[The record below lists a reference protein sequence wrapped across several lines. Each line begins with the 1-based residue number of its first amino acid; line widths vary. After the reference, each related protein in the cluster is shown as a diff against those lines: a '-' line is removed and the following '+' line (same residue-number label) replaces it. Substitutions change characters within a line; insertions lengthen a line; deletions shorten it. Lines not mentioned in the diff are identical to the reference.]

1 MKGCESMIS
10 YPAKE
15 EFCQLA
21 KEYNILPVYTE
32 LLTDMETPV
41 SLYYKLVGDD
51 IGFILESA
59 ATGKNFGRY
68 SFIGANPFATVVA
81 RNQYSEI
88 ITEEKTIR
96 IEGKPVEVLR
106 NFMKDFSFPDLPNL
120 PPLTGGGVGYFAYES
135 VGTWERIR
143 GLEIPEDM
151 ILSQLLFCQVIII
164 MDHLTHSTKLL
175 YLGRMIEG
183 KTSEQVYEESIIKL
197 GEWIKKLRRPV
208 VLPQDNTRVPN
219 SGKSL
224 LVDEQEQENFIKKVN
239 RAKEHIVAGDIFQV
253 VLSQQFCSKLTKPPF
268 ALYRRLRQV
277 NPSAYMFYINF
288 GERKLVGAS
297 PEMLVKLSGDVVTTY
312 PIAGARPRGKD
323 SSEDEQLAIELLADP
338 KERAEHAMLVDLARN
353 DIGRIS
359 LPGTVEVKQ
368 MMQIEKFSHI
378 MHIVSEVVG
387 QINPK
392 FAALDVLTACFPAG
406 TLSGAPKVRAMEIIN
421 DLETVRRGPYG
432 GAVGYLDFRGNMDTC
447 ITIRTMVI
455 DGDEVRIQAGAGIVA
470 DSVPEKE
477 YKEVLQKAK
486 VLFQVIGE
494 DDTND
499 TDH

>member
-1 MKGCESMIS
+1 MIT

-15 EFCQLA
+15 EFCELA
-21 KEYNILPVYTE
+21 VEHNILPVYTE

-59 ATGKNFGRY
+59 ETGKNFGRY
-68 SFIGANPFATVVA
+68 SFIGAAPFATIRA
-81 RNQYSEI
+81 RSLYSEI
-88 ITEEKTIR
+88 ITEKKTLKV
-96 IEGKPVEVLR
+96 EGPPVQVLR
-106 NFMKDFSFPDLPNL
+106 NFMKDFSFPELPNL
-120 PPLTGGGVGYFAYES
+120 PPFTGGGVGYFAYES
-135 VGTWERIR
+135 VGTWERVR
-143 GLEIPEDM
+143 GLEIPGEM
-151 ILSQLLFCQVIII
+151 VLSELLFCQVIII

-175 YLGRMIEG
+175 YLARMVAG
-183 KTSEQVYEESIIKL
+183 KTADEVYEDAMSQL
-197 GEWIKKLRRPV
+197 GKWIKKLRQPV
-208 VLPQDNTRVPN
+208 ALPQDNTTMPKL
-219 SGKSL
+219 GKSL
-224 LVDEQEQENFIKKVN
+224 VIDEEVKGKFIAIVKQ
-239 RAKEHIVAGDIFQV
+239 AKEHIVAGDIFQV
-253 VLSQQFCSKLTKPPF
+253 VLSQQFCSKLKKHPF

-277 NPSAYMFYINF
+277 NPSAYMFYVNF
-288 GERKLVGAS
+288 GQRKLVGAS
-297 PEMLVKLSGDVVTTY
+297 PELLVKLAGEIVTTY

-323 SSEDEQLAIELLADP
+323 AAEDEQLAIELLADP

-378 MHIVSEVVG
+378 MHIVSEVEG
-387 QINPK
+387 RINPK
-392 FAALDVLTACFPAG
+392 YAALDVLTACFPAG

-477 YKEVLQKAK
+477 FQEVLHKAR
-486 VLFQVIGE
+486 VLFQVVGE
-494 DDTND
+494 GNDDDT
-499 TDH
+499 HH

>member
-1 MKGCESMIS
+1 VSSVVI
-10 YPAKE
+10 YPVKD

-21 KEYNILPVYTE
+21 EQHNILPVYTE

-51 IGFILESA
+51 VGFILESA
-59 ATGKNFGRY
+59 ETGKNFGRY
-68 SFIGANPFATVVA
+68 SFIGAAPFATVTA
-81 RNQYSEI
+81 RRRYSEI
-88 ITEEKTIR
+88 ITGEKTLKVD
-96 IEGKPVEVLR
+96 GSPVEVLR
-106 NFMKDFSFPDLPNL
+106 NFMKDFSFPDLPSL

-135 VGTWERIR
+135 VGTWERVR
-143 GLEIPEDM
+143 GLEIPEEM
-151 ILSQLLFCQVIII
+151 VLSQLLFCQVIII

-175 YLGRMIEG
+175 YLTRMEAG
-183 KTSEQVYEESIIKL
+183 KTAHEAYDEAIIHIAK
-197 GEWIKKLRRPV
+197 WIKKLRKSV
-208 VLPQDNTRVPN
+208 VLPQDNTAMPKL
-219 SGKSL
+219 GKSL
-224 LVDEQEQENFIKKVN
+224 AIAGDAQQKFISIVKQ
-239 RAKEHIVAGDIFQV
+239 AKEHIVAGDIFQV
-253 VLSQQFCSKLTKPPF
+253 VLSQQFCSKLRKHPF

-297 PEMLVKLSGDVVTTY
+297 PEMLVKLSDGVVTTY

-323 SSEDEQLAIELLADP
+323 TVEDERLAIELLADP

-353 DIGRIS
+353 DIGRVS

-368 MMQIEKFSHI
+368 IMQIEKFSHI

-387 QINPK
+387 RINPK

-421 DLETVRRGPYG
+421 DLETLRRGPYG

-455 DGDEVRIQAGAGIVA
+455 DDDEVRIQAGAGIVA

-477 YKEVLQKAK
+477 FQEVLHKAR
-486 VLFQVIGE
+486 VLFQVVGE
-494 DDTND
+494 GDDDDT
-499 TDH
+499 HH

>member
-1 MKGCESMIS
+1 MIT
-10 YPAKE
+10 YPVKD

-21 KEYNILPVYTE
+21 QQHNILPVYTE

-51 IGFILESA
+51 VGFMLESA

-68 SFIGANPFATVVA
+68 SFLGTAPFATITA
-81 RNQYSEI
+81 RSHYSEI
-88 ITEEKTIR
+88 VTEEKTLKVD
-96 IEGKPVEVLR
+96 GKPIEVLR
-106 NFMKDFSFPDLPNL
+106 NFMKDFSFPDLLGL

-135 VGTWERIR
+135 VGTWERVR
-143 GLEIPEDM
+143 GQEIPEDM
-151 ILSQLLFCQVIII
+151 VLSQLLFCQVIII

-175 YLGRMIEG
+175 YLGRIEAG
-183 KTSEQVYEESIIKL
+183 KAASDVYDEATIQLAK
-197 GEWIKKLRRPV
+197 WITKLRKPV
-208 VLPQDNTRVPN
+208 VLPQDNTTMPKR
-219 SGKSL
+219 GKR
-224 LVDEQEQENFIKKVN
+224 LVIDQEAQQKFISIVKQ
-239 RAKEHIVAGDIFQV
+239 AKEHIVAGDIFQV
-253 VLSQQFCSKLTKPPF
+253 VLSQQFCSKLKKHPF

-288 GERKLVGAS
+288 GTRKLVGAS
-297 PEMLVKLSGDVVTTY
+297 PEMLVKLSGGVVTTY

-323 SSEDEQLAIELLADP
+323 EAEDDQLALELLADP

-353 DIGRIS
+353 DIGRVS
-359 LPGTVEVKQ
+359 LPGSVEVKQ
-368 MMQIEKFSHI
+368 MMKIEKFSHI
-378 MHIVSEVVG
+378 MHIVSEVEG
-387 QINPK
+387 RINPK

-432 GAVGYLDFRGNMDTC
+432 GAVGYLDFQGNMDTC

-455 DGDEVRIQAGAGIVA
+455 DGDEVTIQAGAGIVA

-477 YKEVLQKAK
+477 YQEVLHKATA
-486 VLFQVIGE
+486 LFQVIGE
-494 DDTND
+494 EDNDDST
-499 TDH
+499 H

>member
-1 MKGCESMIS
+1 MSRVIT
-10 YPAKE
+10 YPTKD
-15 EFCQLA
+15 EFCKLA
-21 KEYNILPVYTE
+21 LEHNILPVYTE

-68 SFIGANPFATVVA
+68 SFIGAAPFATITA
-81 RNQYSEI
+81 RSQYTEI
-88 ITEEKTIR
+88 TTGDNTLKID
-96 IEGKPVEVLR
+96 GAPVEILR
-106 NFMKDFSFPDLPNL
+106 NYMKEFSFPDLPSL
-120 PPLTGGGVGYFAYES
+120 PPFTGGGVGYFAYES

-143 GLEIPEDM
+143 GLDIPQDM
-151 ILSQLLFCQVIII
+151 VLSQLLFCQVIII

-175 YLGRMIEG
+175 YLARRQKG
-183 KTSEQVYEESIIKL
+183 KTASEVYDEATSQL
-197 GEWIKKLRRPV
+197 DNWIKKMRKPV
-208 VLPQDNTRVPN
+208 VLPEDNTTMPTI
-219 SGKSL
+219 GKSL
-224 LVDEQEQENFIKKVN
+224 VIDEEAQQRFISIVKQ
-239 RAKEHIVAGDIFQV
+239 AKEHIVAGDIFQV
-253 VLSQQFCSKLTKPPF
+253 VLSQQFCSKLKKHPF
-268 ALYRRLRQV
+268 ALYRRVRQV

-288 GERKLVGAS
+288 GARKLVGAS
-297 PEMLVKLSGDVVTTY
+297 PEMLVKLSDGFVTTY

-323 SSEDEQLAIELLADP
+323 EAEDAQLAVELLADP

-353 DIGRIS
+353 DVGRVS
-359 LPGTVEVKQ
+359 LPGSVEVRQLMK
-368 MMQIEKFSHI
+368 IEKFSHI

-387 QINPK
+387 RINPK
-392 FAALDVLTACFPAG
+392 YAALDVLTACFPAG

-455 DGDEVRIQAGAGIVA
+455 DGDEVKIQAGAGIVA

-477 YKEVLQKAK
+477 YLEVLQKAK
-486 VLFQVIGE
+486 VLFQLVEE
-494 DDTND
+494 DDIDD
-499 TDH
+499 THH

>member
-1 MKGCESMIS
+1 MIT
-10 YPAKE
+10 YPVKN

-21 KEYNILPVYTE
+21 QQHNIIPVYTE

-68 SFIGANPFATVVA
+68 SFIGAAPFATVTA
-81 RNQYSEI
+81 RSQYSEI
-88 ITEEKTIR
+88 ITAQSTFKVDGTPI
-96 IEGKPVEVLR
+96 EVLR
-106 NFMKDFSFPDLPNL
+106 NFMKDFSCPDLPNL
-120 PPLTGGGVGYFAYES
+120 PPFTGGGVGYFSYES
-135 VGTWERIR
+135 VGTWERVR
-143 GLEIPEDM
+143 GLEIPEEM
-151 ILSQLLFCQVIII
+151 VLSQLLFCQVMII

-175 YLGRMIEG
+175 YLARMETG
-183 KTSEQVYEESIIKL
+183 KTASEVYDEAITQL
-197 GEWIKKLRRPV
+197 AQWIKKLRKSV
-208 VLPQDNTRVPN
+208 VLPQDNTTMPKL
-219 SGKSL
+219 GKSL
-224 LVDEQEQENFIKKVN
+224 VVDEEAQQKFISIVKQ
-239 RAKEHIVAGDIFQV
+239 AKEHIVAGDIFQV
-253 VLSQQFCSKLTKPPF
+253 VLSQQFCSKLKKHPF

-277 NPSAYMFYINF
+277 NPSAYMFYINW

-297 PEMLVKLSGDVVTTY
+297 PEMLVKLSGGVVTTY

-323 SSEDEQLAIELLADP
+323 TAEDDQLALELLADP

-353 DIGRIS
+353 DIGRVS
-359 LPGTVEVKQ
+359 LPGTVEVRQ
-368 MMQIEKFSHI
+368 MMKIEKFSHI

-387 QINPK
+387 RINPK

-421 DLETVRRGPYG
+421 DLETLRRGPYG

-477 YKEVLQKAK
+477 FQEVLHKAR
-486 VLFQVIGE
+486 VLFQVVGE
-494 DDTND
+494 DNDHDT
-499 TDH
+499 HH

>member
-1 MKGCESMIS
+1 MLT
-10 YPAKE
+10 YPTKD
-15 EFCQLA
+15 EFCQMA
-21 KEYNILPVYTE
+21 QQHNILPVYTE

-51 IGFILESA
+51 VGFILESA

-68 SFIGANPFATVVA
+68 SFIGAAPFATITA
-81 RNQYSEI
+81 RSQYSEI
-88 ITEEKTIR
+88 TTGENTLKINGT
-96 IEGKPVEVLR
+96 PVEVLR
-106 NFMKDFSFPDLPNL
+106 NFMRDFSFPDIPSL
-120 PPLTGGGVGYFAYES
+120 PPFTGGGVGYFSYES
-135 VGTWERIR
+135 ISTWERVR
-143 GLEIPEDM
+143 GLEIPADM

-175 YLGRMIEG
+175 YLARMETG
-183 KTSEQVYEESIIKL
+183 KTTNEVYDEATSQLSK
-197 GEWIKKLRRPV
+197 WIVKLRKPV
-208 VLPQDNTRVPN
+208 VLPEDNTTMPKL
-219 SGKSL
+219 GKSL
-224 LVDEQEQENFIKKVN
+224 AIDEEAQQKFISIVKQ
-239 RAKEHIVAGDIFQV
+239 AKEHIVAGDIFQV
-253 VLSQQFCSKLTKPPF
+253 VLSQQFCSKLKRHPF

-288 GERKLVGAS
+288 GQRKLVGAS
-297 PEMLVKLSGDVVTTY
+297 PEMLVKLSGGVVTTY

-323 SSEDEQLAIELLADP
+323 AAEDEQLAVELLADP

-353 DIGRIS
+353 DIGRVS

-368 MMQIEKFSHI
+368 MMKIEKFSHI
-378 MHIVSEVVG
+378 MHIVSEVAG

-477 YKEVLQKAK
+477 YQEVLHKARA
-486 VLFQVIGE
+486 LFQVIGE
-494 DDTND
+494 DDGDD

>member
-1 MKGCESMIS
+1 VSSVIT
-10 YPAKE
+10 YPVKD

-21 KEYNILPVYTE
+21 QHHNIVPVSTD

-68 SFIGANPFATVVA
+68 SFIGAAPFATITA
-81 RNQYSEI
+81 RSLYSEI
-88 ITEEKTIR
+88 STGGKTLK
-96 IEGKPVEVLR
+96 IEGTPIEVLR
-106 NFMKDFSFPDLPNL
+106 NFMKDFSFPDLPSL
-120 PPLTGGGVGYFAYES
+120 PPFTGGGVGYFSYES

-175 YLGRMIEG
+175 YLAQMETGRAAHEIYEDAIVQL
-183 KTSEQVYEESIIKL
+183 EQ
-197 GEWIKKLRRPV
+197 WIKKLRKPAD
-208 VLPQDNTRVPN
+208 LPQDNTTTPRL
-219 SGKSL
+219 GKR
-224 LVDEQEQENFIKKVN
+224 LVIDEEAQQKFISIVKQ
-239 RAKEHIVAGDIFQV
+239 AKEHIVAGDIFQV
-253 VLSQQFCSKLTKPPF
+253 VLSQQFCSKLKKHPF

-288 GERKLVGAS
+288 GQRKLVGAS
-297 PEMLVKLSGDVVTTY
+297 PEMLVKLSGGEVTTY

-323 SSEDEQLAIELLADP
+323 VAEDEQLAVELLADP

-353 DIGRIS
+353 DIGRVS
-359 LPGTVEVKQ
+359 LPGTVQVKQ
-368 MMQIEKFSHI
+368 MMKIEKFSHI

-387 QINPK
+387 RINPK

-432 GAVGYLDFRGNMDTC
+432 GAVGYVDFRGNMDTC

-455 DGDEVRIQAGAGIVA
+455 DGNEVRIQAGAGIVA

-477 YKEVLQKAK
+477 FQEVLHKAR
-486 VLFQVIGE
+486 VLFQVVGE
-494 DDTND
+494 GDDDDT
-499 TDH
+499 HH

>member
-1 MKGCESMIS
+1 MITYPMKD
-10 YPAKE
+10 

-21 KEYNILPVYTE
+21 EKHNILPVYTE

-59 ATGKNFGRY
+59 TTGKNFGRY
-68 SFIGANPFATVVA
+68 SFIGAAPFATVIA
-81 RNQYSEI
+81 RSRYSEI
-88 ITEEKTIR
+88 ITGPNTLKV
-96 IEGKPVEVLR
+96 EGPPVEVLR
-106 NFMKDFSFPDLPNL
+106 DFMKDFTFPDLPNL
-120 PPLTGGGVGYFAYES
+120 PPFTGGGVGYFAYES
-135 VGTWERIR
+135 IGTWERVR
-143 GLEIPEDM
+143 GLQIPEEM
-151 ILSQLLFCQVIII
+151 VLSQLLFCQVIII
-164 MDHLTHSTKLL
+164 MDHLTHSTTLL
-175 YLGRMIEG
+175 YLARMEDN
-183 KTSEQVYEESIIKL
+183 KTADEVYEAARIELAK
-197 GEWIKKLRRPV
+197 WTRKLRKPV
-208 VLPQDNTRVPN
+208 VLPQDNTTMPKL
-219 SGKSL
+219 GKSL
-224 LVDEQEQENFIKKVN
+224 VIDEDAQQKYISIVKQ
-239 RAKEHIVAGDIFQV
+239 AKEHIVAGDIFQV
-253 VLSQQFCSKLTKPPF
+253 VLSQQFCSKLKKHPF

-323 SSEDEQLAIELLADP
+323 VDEDERLAVELLADP
-338 KERAEHAMLVDLARN
+338 KEVAEHAMLVDLARN
-353 DIGRIS
+353 DIGRVS
-359 LPGTVEVKQ
+359 LPGSVEVRQ
-368 MMQIEKFSHI
+368 LMQIEKFSHI

-392 FAALDVLTACFPAG
+392 VAALDVLTACFPAG

-477 YKEVLQKAK
+477 YQEVLHKARA
-486 VLFQVIGE
+486 LFQVVGE
-494 DDTND
+494 DDDDD
-499 TDH
+499 THH